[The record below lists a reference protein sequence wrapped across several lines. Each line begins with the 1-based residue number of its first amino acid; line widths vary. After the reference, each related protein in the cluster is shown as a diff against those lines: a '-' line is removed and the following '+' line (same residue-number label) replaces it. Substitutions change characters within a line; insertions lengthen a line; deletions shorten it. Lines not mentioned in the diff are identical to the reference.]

1 MTINGELLYRIY
13 NKARQSQYKVK
24 PVRTYYNANTFG

>member
-1 MTINGELLYRIY
+1 MINSDLLYKIY
-13 NKARQSQYKVK
+13 NKARQPTYKVK